1 MLAAPSR
8 RLEAAPG
15 GVMRR
20 LALVTLLLASASVL
34 SAAGWNKPYFAAT
47 KPGSFATYKT
57 TSTVGPASTYTMT
70 RLADRNGQVVLDS
83 YSEYSDK
90 VTPPSTTRYE
100 LAKGFDPDRDLIDYM
115 KHLVGM
121 SMSLGKDGKFDPL
134 PAEALVNIT
143 GMETYAATAVFKAT
157 EMVDGKSCDH
167 YTYTRD
173 NKTFPTIET
182 GDIWL
187 NASVPFG
194 IVKHTTTEK
203 DRASGKVAYTT
214 ETVLVTSG
222 SKALPATTTTA
233 APVDPTLKPMTL
245 KAAYDAGLIHVS
257 VEIAPADKRG
267 DRLGLRIESTE
278 KPLTL
283 TLAAGSNTSLFVD
296 IPFENLVFTVASA
309 QTLQI
314 TAEKS
319 ATITV
324 NQVGSRRVVAGK
336 FKIYMYEG
344 KPMYSGSATMDT
356 VK

>member
-1 MLAAPSR
+1 
-8 RLEAAPG
+8 
-15 GVMRR
+15 MRR
-20 LALVTLLLASASVL
+20 LALAALLLASASAL

-47 KPGSFATYKT
+47 KPGSFATYKM
-57 TSTVGPASTYTMT
+57 TSTVGPPSTYTMT
-70 RLADRNGQVVLDS
+70 RLADRNGQVVVEQ
-83 YSEYSDK
+83 YSEFADK
-90 VTPPSTTRYE
+90 VTPPSTMRYE
-100 LAKGFDPDRDLIDYM
+100 MAKSFDPDRDLIDYM

-134 PAEALVNIT
+134 PAEALTNMT
-143 GMETYAATAVFKAT
+143 GMATYGATAVFKAT
-157 EMVDGKSCDH
+157 EVVDGKSCDR

-187 NASVPFG
+187 NPTVPFG

-222 SKALPATTTTA
+222 AKALPATTTTA
-233 APVDPTLKPMTL
+233 APADPALKPMTL

-267 DRLGLRIESTE
+267 DRLNLHIETTE

-283 TLAAGSNTSLFVD
+283 TLAAATNISLFVD
-296 IPFENLVFTVASA
+296 IPFANLVFTVAA
-309 QTLQI
+309 PQTLQL
-314 TAEKS
+314 TAAKA
-319 ATITV
+319 ATLTV
-324 NQVGSRRVVAGK
+324 NQVGTRRVVAGK

>member
-1 MLAAPSR
+1 
-8 RLEAAPG
+8 
-15 GVMRR
+15 MRR
-20 LALVTLLLASASVL
+20 LALATLLLSSASLL
-34 SAAGWNKPYFAAT
+34 SAAGWNKPYFAVT

-57 TSTVGPASTYTMT
+57 TSTVGPPSTYTMT
-70 RLADRNGQVVLDS
+70 RLADRNGQVVIDL
-83 YSEYSDK
+83 YSEFSDK
-90 VTPPSTTRYE
+90 VTPASTSRYE

-121 SMSLGKDGKFDPL
+121 SMAIGKDGKFNPL
-134 PAEALVNIT
+134 PEAALTNMT
-143 GMETYAATAVFKAT
+143 GMATYAGTAVFKAT

-173 NKTFPTIET
+173 TKAFPNIET
-182 GDIWL
+182 GDLWL
-187 NASVPFG
+187 NPTVPFG
-194 IVKHTTTEK
+194 VVKHTTTDK

-222 SKALPATTTTA
+222 TKPLPAATTTDA
-233 APVDPTLKPMTL
+233 AADPTAKPMTL
-245 KAAYDAGLIHVS
+245 KAAYDAGLIHIS

-267 DRLGLRIESTE
+267 DRLNLRIETTE

-283 TLAAGSNTSLFVD
+283 TLAAGANTSLFVD
-296 IPFENLVFTVASA
+296 IPFENLVFTVAAA
-309 QTLQI
+309 QKLEI
-314 TAEKS
+314 TAAKQ
-319 ATITV
+319 ATLTV
-324 NQVGSRRVVAGK
+324 NQVGARRVVAGK